1 MFQIILIILI
11 ITLLLALVWW
21 NVTTR
26 DIAYFDGLSMV
37 ELDPRFTRLTKGQ
50 KDDLSVDLKFPK
62 DGARDGIL
70 LFMGNGTN
78 DFQIVYVQDGKL
90 IVNTKNSKPA
100 SFVLDPDIEANVKN
114 QDWIRLV
121 FTIPDEFKDDMIYF
135 GGAPINQIPKNTL
148 KFAGQSKIIPFP
160 DKNLKA
166 CTNRC
171 YLNDINLS
179 EQFQRIG
186 LKSD

>member
-70 LFMGNGTN
+70 LFMAGNGTN

-90 IVNTKNSKPA
+90 IV
-100 SFVLDPDIEANVKN
+100 
-114 QDWIRLV
+114 Q
-121 FTIPDEFKDDMIYF
+121 
-135 GGAPINQIPKNTL
+135 
-148 KFAGQSKIIPFP
+148 
-160 DKNLKA
+160 
-166 CTNRC
+166 
-171 YLNDINLS
+171 
-179 EQFQRIG
+179 EQQARVI
-186 LKSD
+186 